1 MNRSFEV
8 QGKNY
13 SSIKSF
19 LAEHGFS
26 RDQFNKTLSYDD
38 GSNRYILA
46 AERLLSSNREKKIKP
61 RAIPVI
67 INGMSYRSISQAC
80 RLLELSESRVS
91 RLCKKG
97 IAPSESISMVLAS
110 NERIDKQSDD
120 YISKPLNDFLY
131 KRKPLMERL
140 DEWQC
145 VLQADD

>member
-19 LAEHGFS
+19 LTEHGFS
-26 RDQFNKTLSYDD
+26 RDQFNKILSYDD
-38 GSNRYILA
+38 GPDRYILA

-67 INGMSYRSISQAC
+67 INGMSYRSISQDC

-97 IAPSESISMVLAS
+97 IAPSESISMVLDS

-120 YISKPLNDFLY
+120 YISQPLNDFLY

>member
-19 LAEHGFS
+19 LTEHGFS

-38 GSNRYILA
+38 GSDRYILA

-80 RLLELSESRVS
+80 RL
-91 RLCKKG
+91 
-97 IAPSESISMVLAS
+97 
-110 NERIDKQSDD
+110 
-120 YISKPLNDFLY
+120 
-131 KRKPLMERL
+131 
-140 DEWQC
+140 
-145 VLQADD
+145 